1 MAMQG
6 QADAGAA
13 NRRFRLI
20 ELLCAAWIAVGAVV
34 TLYVVFVLN
43 VFSSSWGVPL
53 GPSRLALLLIVG
65 VAFTTPFAVLFISD
79 QLRRPDWL
87 APRGR
92 FVEGRKYSAF
102 PPRRYIEIAF
112 AAALILAFNNITL
125 PFPGVSLVV
134 IGLLFAASFFGPLTV
149 YLSVWVA
156 HLFGFVLGLPSDAGL
171 GILGSLGTILLDG
184 PIYAFAA
191 WYFFKYVMPPRK
203 IEITVKRLAQFVP
216 WFASWNALHF
226 LFWTLIAIP
235 VWTGPAWYGFLITYV
250 PTNYPTNILSGL
262 IGAAAAE
269 AAIRGTRRGPPAM
282 APAMTAGTPTP
293 P

>member
-1 MAMQG
+1 L
-6 QADAGAA
+6 AA
-13 NRRFRLI
+13 TSNRQFRLI
-20 ELLCAAWIAVGAVV
+20 TLLCAAWIAVGAVV
-34 TLYVVFVLN
+34 TVYIIFGLN
-43 VFSSSWGVPL
+43 VFSPSWGFPL
-53 GPSRLALLLIVG
+53 SPSRFGLLDIVG
-65 VAFTTPFAVLFISD
+65 LAFTTPFAVLFIAD

-92 FVEGRKYSAF
+92 YVEGRHYSAF

-149 YLSVWVA
+149 YLSVLVS
-156 HLFGFVLGLPSDAGL
+156 HIFGVILGLPSDASL
-171 GILGSLGTILLDG
+171 GILGSLGIILLDG

-191 WYFFKYVMPPRK
+191 WYFFKYVMPPGKPVVSVRR
-203 IEITVKRLAQFVP
+203 VAQYVP
-216 WFASWNALHF
+216 WFLSWNLLHL
-226 LFWTLIAIP
+226 LFWTIIAIP
-235 VWTGPAWYGFLITYV
+235 VWTGPSWYGFLITYV

-269 AAIRGTRRGPPAM
+269 AAIRGTRRAPPAM
-282 APAMTAGTPTP
+282 ATAAAMPKP
-293 P
+293 S